1 MQRSILIVVIGYII
15 GIIWGQYLNFSIVPL
30 YIFITICLCITKIL
44 IRIKRNKF
52 KVFSIHR
59 YLKYLKIILNVKILI
74 ILFLSSFISYNIV
87 ISKNQKREIL
97 QNQFQNQNEFI
108 QTGTIVSTQIIEKYK
123 IRYIFEVRYSTS
135 KNYRFYIDIKN
146 NSKELNTKSLQRLK
160 NNTIANLEFGDKVK
174 IKGKFIKPEKH
185 TNYKGFDYN
194 DYLKQKDIL
203 GTIEV
208 QKKKK
213 KEEDKTLKN
222 KFINL
227 INNYVQTLKNKTYSI
242 LPENIASLFI
252 GIVFGDR
259 SMIDEETVQNF
270 NASSLSHILA
280 VSGMHFT
287 FLISAVVILLKDFL
301 GRRKTYI
308 LGIVVILLYM
318 LITGFSASIFRAGI
332 MGILMLIS
340 KLIYRKNDIWTSISI
355 SLLLMIIYNPFII
368 FDIGLQLSYCAMIGI
383 LFFQKMIYKYLIKKV
398 LKIKKLKYHPR
409 KWMVAFISKIL
420 EYISVTIS
428 AQILILPIM
437 IYNFH
442 SISIY
447 FLFSNVLAS
456 FITEQLFIISW
467 IFLFLI
473 IICMPIAKFVSIIP
487 IFFYKLL
494 ILFSKMGQL
503 PYAQIL
509 VVRPYLFLVIIYF
522 LSLTLILIYNTLKA
536 NKARYIIY
544 QRFKNLKAW
553 IIYKL
558 KLQLKSQRKKFIFI
572 IVITVIFYNFSYQIF
587 PQNLKIYFIDVKQGD
602 SSLIITPQNKKI
614 LIDGGGSLSN
624 FDVGEQTLIPY
635 LLSRRIKKLDLLII
649 SHFDIDHIR
658 TDYLQ

>member
-1 MQRSILIVVIGYII
+1 MRRPILIVVIGYII
-15 GIIWGQYLNFSIVPL
+15 GIIWGQYLNLSIVPL
-30 YIFITICLCITKIL
+30 YIFITICLYIMKFFSSP
-44 IRIKRNKF
+44 KKF

-59 YLKYLKIILNVKILI
+59 YFKYLKIIINAKILL

-97 QNQFQNQNEFI
+97 QNQFQNQSEFI
-108 QTGTIVSTQIIEKYK
+108 QTGTIVSTQIIEEYK
-123 IRYIFEVRYSTS
+123 IRYIFEVKYSTL

-146 NSKELNTKSLQRLK
+146 NNKDLNTKSLKKFQNK
-160 NNTIANLEFGDKVK
+160 NITNLEFGDKVK
-174 IKGKFIKPEKH
+174 IKGEFIKPEKQR
-185 TNYKGFDYN
+185 NYKGFDYN
-194 DYLKQKDIL
+194 NYLKQKDIL
-203 GTIEV
+203 GTIQV
-208 QKKKK
+208 QELEKINQNKS
-213 KEEDKTLKN
+213 LKN
-222 KFINL
+222 NFINL
-227 INNYVQTLKNKTYSI
+227 VNNYVQSLKNKAYQI
-242 LPENIASLFI
+242 LPEKIASLFI

-287 FLISAVVILLKDFL
+287 FLISGVIILLKDFL
-301 GRRKTYI
+301 GRKKTYI

-318 LITGFSASIFRAGI
+318 VITGFSASIFRAGI

-355 SLLLMIIYNPFII
+355 SLLFMIIYNPFLI

-383 LFFQKMIYKYLIKKV
+383 LFFQKMIYKYLIKKI
-398 LKIKKLKYHPR
+398 LKIKKLRYHPQ
-409 KWMVAFISKIL
+409 KWIMTFISKIL

-442 SISIY
+442 SISVY
-447 FLFSNVLAS
+447 FLFSNLLAS
-456 FITEQLFIISW
+456 FITEPLFIISW
-467 IFLFLI
+467 IFLFWI
-473 IICMPIAKFVSIIP
+473 IICMPVAKFISILI

-494 ILFSKMGQL
+494 ILFSKLGQL

-509 VVRPYLFLVIIYF
+509 VERPYLFFTIIYF
-522 LSLTLILIYNTLKA
+522 LVLTLILIYNTLKT
-536 NKARYIIY
+536 NKLRYATF

-558 KLQLKSQRKKFIFI
+558 KLQLKFQRKKFILI
-572 IVITVIFYNFSYQIF
+572 ILIIFIFYNFSYQIF
-587 PQNLKIYFIDVKQGD
+587 PQNLKIFFIDVGQGD

-658 TDYLQ
+658 TDCLL

>member
-1 MQRSILIVVIGYII
+1 MRRPILIVVIGYII
-15 GIIWGQYLNFSIVPL
+15 GIIWGQYLNLSIVPL
-30 YIFITICLCITKIL
+30 YIFITICLYIMKFFSSP
-44 IRIKRNKF
+44 KKF

-59 YLKYLKIILNVKILI
+59 YFKYLKIIINAKILL

-97 QNQFQNQNEFI
+97 QNQFQNQSEFI
-108 QTGTIVSTQIIEKYK
+108 QTGTIVSTQIIEEYK
-123 IRYIFEVRYSTS
+123 IRYIFEVKYSTF

-146 NSKELNTKSLQRLK
+146 NSNDLNTKSLAKLQNK
-160 NNTIANLEFGDKVK
+160 NITNLEFGDKVK
-174 IKGKFIKPEKH
+174 IKGEFIKPEKQR
-185 TNYKGFDYN
+185 NYKGFDYN
-194 DYLKQKDIL
+194 NYLKQKDIL
-203 GTIEV
+203 GTIKV
-208 QKKKK
+208 QELEKINQNKS
-213 KEEDKTLKN
+213 LKN
-222 KFINL
+222 NFINL
-227 INNYVQTLKNKTYSI
+227 VNNYVQSLKNKAYQI
-242 LPENIASLFI
+242 LPEKIASLFI

-287 FLISAVVILLKDFL
+287 FLISGVIILLKDFL
-301 GRRKTYI
+301 GRKKTYI

-318 LITGFSASIFRAGI
+318 VITGFSASIFRAGI

-355 SLLLMIIYNPFII
+355 SLLFMIIYNPFLI

-383 LFFQKMIYKYLIKKV
+383 LFFQKMIYKYLIKKI
-398 LKIKKLKYHPR
+398 LKIKKLRYHPQ
-409 KWMVAFISKIL
+409 KWIMTFISKIL

-442 SISIY
+442 SISVY
-447 FLFSNVLAS
+447 FLFSNLLAS
-456 FITEQLFIISW
+456 FITEPLFIISW
-467 IFLFLI
+467 IFLFWI
-473 IICMPIAKFVSIIP
+473 IICMPVAKFISILI

-494 ILFSKMGQL
+494 ILFSKLGQL

-509 VVRPYLFLVIIYF
+509 VERPYLFFTIIYF
-522 LSLTLILIYNTLKA
+522 LVLTLILIYNTLKT
-536 NKARYIIY
+536 NKLRYATF

-553 IIYKL
+553 IIYKS
-558 KLQLKSQRKKFIFI
+558 KFQLKFQRKKFILVILI
-572 IVITVIFYNFSYQIF
+572 IFIFYNFSYQMF
-587 PQNLKIYFIDVKQGD
+587 PQNLKIFFIDVGQGD

-658 TDYLQ
+658 TDCLL

>member
-1 MQRSILIVVIGYII
+1 MRRPILIVVIGYII
-15 GIIWGQYLNFSIVPL
+15 GIIWGQYLNLSIVPL
-30 YIFITICLCITKIL
+30 YIFITICLYIMKFFSSP
-44 IRIKRNKF
+44 KKF

-59 YLKYLKIILNVKILI
+59 YFKYLKIIINAKILL

-97 QNQFQNQNEFI
+97 QNQFQNQSEFI
-108 QTGTIVSTQIIEKYK
+108 QTGTIVSTQIIEEYK
-123 IRYIFEVRYSTS
+123 IRYIFEVKYSTF

-146 NSKELNTKSLQRLK
+146 NSNDLNTKSLAKLQNK
-160 NNTIANLEFGDKVK
+160 NITNLEFGDKVK
-174 IKGKFIKPEKH
+174 IKGEFIKPEKQR
-185 TNYKGFDYN
+185 NYKGFDYN
-194 DYLKQKDIL
+194 NYLKQKDIL
-203 GTIEV
+203 GTIKV
-208 QKKKK
+208 QELERIGQNKS
-213 KEEDKTLKN
+213 LKN
-222 KFINL
+222 NFINL
-227 INNYVQTLKNKTYSI
+227 VNNYVQSLKNKAYQI
-242 LPENIASLFI
+242 LPEEIASLFI

-287 FLISAVVILLKDFL
+287 FLISGVIILLKGFL
-301 GRRKTYI
+301 EKKKTYI
-308 LGIVVILLYM
+308 LGILVILLYM
-318 LITGFSASIFRAGI
+318 VITGFSASIFRAGI

-355 SLLLMIIYNPFII
+355 SLLFMIIYNPFLI

-383 LFFQKMIYKYLIKKV
+383 LFFQKMIYKYLIKKI
-398 LKIKKLKYHPR
+398 LKIKKLRYHPQ
-409 KWMVAFISKIL
+409 KWIMTFISKIL

-442 SISIY
+442 SISVY
-447 FLFSNVLAS
+447 FLFSNLLAS
-456 FITEQLFIISW
+456 FITEPLFIISW

-473 IICMPIAKFVSIIP
+473 IICMPVAKFISILI

-494 ILFSKMGQL
+494 ILFSKLGQL

-509 VVRPYLFLVIIYF
+509 VERPYLFFTIIYF
-522 LSLTLILIYNTLKA
+522 LVLTLILIYNTLKT
-536 NKARYIIY
+536 NKLRYATF

-558 KLQLKSQRKKFIFI
+558 KLQLKFQRKKFIFI
-572 IVITVIFYNFSYQIF
+572 ILIIFIFYNFSYQIF
-587 PQNLKIYFIDVKQGD
+587 PQNLKIFFIDVGQGD

-658 TDYLQ
+658 TDCLL

>member
-1 MQRSILIVVIGYII
+1 MRRPILIVVIGYII
-15 GIIWGQYLNFSIVPL
+15 GIIWGQYLNLSIVPL
-30 YIFITICLCITKIL
+30 YIFITICLYIMKFFSSP
-44 IRIKRNKF
+44 KKF

-59 YLKYLKIILNVKILI
+59 YFKYLKIIINAKILL

-97 QNQFQNQNEFI
+97 QNQFQNQSEFI
-108 QTGTIVSTQIIEKYK
+108 QTGTIVSTQIIEEYK
-123 IRYIFEVRYSTS
+123 IRYIFEVKYSTF

-146 NSKELNTKSLQRLK
+146 NSKDLNTKSLAKLQNK
-160 NNTIANLEFGDKVK
+160 NITNLEFGDKVK
-174 IKGKFIKPEKH
+174 IKGEFIKPEKQR
-185 TNYKGFDYN
+185 NYKGFDYN
-194 DYLKQKDIL
+194 NYLKQKDIL
-203 GTIEV
+203 GTIQV
-208 QKKKK
+208 QELEKINQNKS
-213 KEEDKTLKN
+213 LKN
-222 KFINL
+222 NFINL
-227 INNYVQTLKNKTYSI
+227 VNNYVQSLKNKAYQI
-242 LPENIASLFI
+242 LPEKIASLFI

-287 FLISAVVILLKDFL
+287 FLISGVIILLKDFL
-301 GRRKTYI
+301 GRKKTYI

-318 LITGFSASIFRAGI
+318 VITGFSASIFRAGI

-355 SLLLMIIYNPFII
+355 SLLFMIIYNPFLI

-383 LFFQKMIYKYLIKKV
+383 LFFQKMIYKYLIKKI
-398 LKIKKLKYHPR
+398 LKIKKLRYHPQ
-409 KWMVAFISKIL
+409 KWIMTFISKIL

-442 SISIY
+442 SISVY
-447 FLFSNVLAS
+447 FLFSNLLAS
-456 FITEQLFIISW
+456 FITEPLFIISW
-467 IFLFLI
+467 IFLFWI
-473 IICMPIAKFVSIIP
+473 IICMPVAKFISILI

-494 ILFSKMGQL
+494 ILFSKLGQL

-509 VVRPYLFLVIIYF
+509 VERPYLFFTIIYF
-522 LSLTLILIYNTLKA
+522 LVLTLILIYNTLKT
-536 NKARYIIY
+536 NKLRYATF

-558 KLQLKSQRKKFIFI
+558 KLQLKFQRKKFILI
-572 IVITVIFYNFSYQIF
+572 ILIIFIFYNFSYQIF
-587 PQNLKIYFIDVKQGD
+587 PQNLKIFFIDVGQGD

-658 TDYLQ
+658 TDCLL

>member
-1 MQRSILIVVIGYII
+1 MRRPILIVVIGYII
-15 GIIWGQYLNFSIVPL
+15 GIIWGQYLNLSIVPL
-30 YIFITICLCITKIL
+30 YIFITICLYIMKFFSSP
-44 IRIKRNKF
+44 KKF

-59 YLKYLKIILNVKILI
+59 YFKYLKIIINAKILL

-97 QNQFQNQNEFI
+97 QNQFQNQSEFI
-108 QTGTIVSTQIIEKYK
+108 QTGTIVSTQIIEEYK
-123 IRYIFEVRYSTS
+123 IRYIFEVKYSTF

-146 NSKELNTKSLQRLK
+146 NSKDLNTKSLEKFQNK
-160 NNTIANLEFGDKVK
+160 NITNLEFGDKVK
-174 IKGKFIKPEKH
+174 IKGEFIKPEKQR
-185 TNYKGFDYN
+185 NYKGFDYN
-194 DYLKQKDIL
+194 NYLKQKDIL
-203 GTIEV
+203 GTIQV
-208 QKKKK
+208 QELEKINQNKS
-213 KEEDKTLKN
+213 LKN
-222 KFINL
+222 NFINL
-227 INNYVQTLKNKTYSI
+227 VNNYVQSLKNKAYQI
-242 LPENIASLFI
+242 LPEKIASLFI

-287 FLISAVVILLKDFL
+287 FLISGVIILLKDFL
-301 GRRKTYI
+301 GRKKTYI

-318 LITGFSASIFRAGI
+318 VITGFSASIFRAGI

-355 SLLLMIIYNPFII
+355 SLLFMIIYNPFLI

-383 LFFQKMIYKYLIKKV
+383 LFFQKMIYKYLIKKI
-398 LKIKKLKYHPR
+398 LKIKKLRYHPQ
-409 KWMVAFISKIL
+409 KWIMTFISKIL

-442 SISIY
+442 SISVY
-447 FLFSNVLAS
+447 FLFSNLLAS
-456 FITEQLFIISW
+456 FITEPLFIISW

-473 IICMPIAKFVSIIP
+473 IICMPVAKFISILI

-494 ILFSKMGQL
+494 ILFSKLGQL

-509 VVRPYLFLVIIYF
+509 VERPYLFFTIIYF
-522 LSLTLILIYNTLKA
+522 LVLTLILIYNTLKT
-536 NKARYIIY
+536 NKLRYATF

-558 KLQLKSQRKKFIFI
+558 KLQLKFQRKKFIFI
-572 IVITVIFYNFSYQIF
+572 ILIIFIFYNFSYQIF
-587 PQNLKIYFIDVKQGD
+587 PQNLKIFFIDVGQGD

-658 TDYLQ
+658 TDCLL

>member
-1 MQRSILIVVIGYII
+1 MRRPILIVVIGYII

-30 YIFITICLCITKIL
+30 YIFITICLYIMKFFSSP
-44 IRIKRNKF
+44 KKF

-59 YLKYLKIILNVKILI
+59 YFKYLKIIINAKILL

-97 QNQFQNQNEFI
+97 QNQFQNQSEFI
-108 QTGTIVSTQIIEKYK
+108 QTGTIVSTQIIEEYK
-123 IRYIFEVRYSTS
+123 IRYIFEVKYSTF

-146 NSKELNTKSLQRLK
+146 NSNDLNTKSLAKLQNK
-160 NNTIANLEFGDKVK
+160 NITNLEFGDKVK
-174 IKGKFIKPEKH
+174 IKGEFIKPEKQR
-185 TNYKGFDYN
+185 NYKGFDYN
-194 DYLKQKDIL
+194 NYLKQKDIL
-203 GTIEV
+203 ETVKV
-208 QKKKK
+208 QELERIGQNKS
-213 KEEDKTLKN
+213 LKN
-222 KFINL
+222 NFINL
-227 INNYVQTLKNKTYSI
+227 VNNYVQSLKNKAYQI
-242 LPENIASLFI
+242 LPEKIASLFI

-287 FLISAVVILLKDFL
+287 FLISGVIILLKDFL
-301 GRRKTYI
+301 GRKKTYI
-308 LGIVVILLYM
+308 LGILVILLYM

-355 SLLLMIIYNPFII
+355 SLLFMIIYNPFLI

-383 LFFQKMIYKYLIKKV
+383 LFFQKMIYKYLIKKI
-398 LKIKKLKYHPR
+398 LKIKKLRYHPQ
-409 KWMVAFISKIL
+409 KWIMTFISKIL

-442 SISIY
+442 SISVY
-447 FLFSNVLAS
+447 FLFSNLLAS
-456 FITEQLFIISW
+456 FITEPLFIISW
-467 IFLFLI
+467 IFLFWI
-473 IICMPIAKFVSIIP
+473 IICMPVAKFISILI

-494 ILFSKMGQL
+494 ILFSKLGQL

-509 VVRPYLFLVIIYF
+509 VERPYLFFTIIYF
-522 LSLTLILIYNTLKA
+522 LVLTLILIYNTLKT
-536 NKARYIIY
+536 NKLRYATF

-558 KLQLKSQRKKFIFI
+558 KLQLKFQRKKFIFI
-572 IVITVIFYNFSYQIF
+572 ILIIFIFYNFSYQIF
-587 PQNLKIYFIDVKQGD
+587 PQNLKIFFIDVGQGD

-658 TDYLQ
+658 TDCLL

>member
-1 MQRSILIVVIGYII
+1 MRRPILIVVIGYII
-15 GIIWGQYLNFSIVPL
+15 GIIWGQYLNLSIVPL
-30 YIFITICLCITKIL
+30 YIFITICLYIMKFFSSP
-44 IRIKRNKF
+44 KKF

-59 YLKYLKIILNVKILI
+59 YFKYLKIIINAKILL

-97 QNQFQNQNEFI
+97 QNQFQNQSEFI
-108 QTGTIVSTQIIEKYK
+108 QTGTIVSTQIIEEYK
-123 IRYIFEVRYSTS
+123 IRYIFEVKYSTF

-146 NSKELNTKSLQRLK
+146 NSNDLNTKSLAKLQNK
-160 NNTIANLEFGDKVK
+160 NITNLEFGDKVK
-174 IKGKFIKPEKH
+174 IKGEFIKPEKQR
-185 TNYKGFDYN
+185 NYKGFDYN
-194 DYLKQKDIL
+194 NYLKQKDIL
-203 GTIEV
+203 GTIKV
-208 QKKKK
+208 QELEKINQNKS
-213 KEEDKTLKN
+213 LKN
-222 KFINL
+222 NFINL
-227 INNYVQTLKNKTYSI
+227 VNNYVQSLKNKAYQI
-242 LPENIASLFI
+242 LPEEIASLFI

-287 FLISAVVILLKDFL
+287 FLISGVIILLKDFL
-301 GRRKTYI
+301 GRKKTYI

-318 LITGFSASIFRAGI
+318 VITGFSASIFRAGI

-355 SLLLMIIYNPFII
+355 SLLFMIIYNPFLI

-383 LFFQKMIYKYLIKKV
+383 LFFQKMIYKYLIKKI
-398 LKIKKLKYHPR
+398 LKIKKLRYHPQ
-409 KWMVAFISKIL
+409 KWIMTFISKIL

-442 SISIY
+442 SISVY
-447 FLFSNVLAS
+447 FLFSNLLAS
-456 FITEQLFIISW
+456 FITEPLFIISW
-467 IFLFLI
+467 IFLFWI
-473 IICMPIAKFVSIIP
+473 IICMPVAKFISILI

-494 ILFSKMGQL
+494 ILFSKLGQL

-509 VVRPYLFLVIIYF
+509 VERPYLFFTIIYF
-522 LSLTLILIYNTLKA
+522 LVLTLILIYNTLKT
-536 NKARYIIY
+536 NKLRYATF

-558 KLQLKSQRKKFIFI
+558 KLQLKFQRKKFIFI
-572 IVITVIFYNFSYQIF
+572 ILIIFIFYNFSYQIF
-587 PQNLKIYFIDVKQGD
+587 PQNLKIFFIDVGQGD

-658 TDYLQ
+658 TDCLL

>member
-1 MQRSILIVVIGYII
+1 MRRPILIVVIGYII
-15 GIIWGQYLNFSIVPL
+15 GIIWGQYLNLSIVPL
-30 YIFITICLCITKIL
+30 YIFITICLYIMKFFSSP
-44 IRIKRNKF
+44 KKF

-59 YLKYLKIILNVKILI
+59 YFKYLKIIINAKILL

-97 QNQFQNQNEFI
+97 QNQFQNQSEFI
-108 QTGTIVSTQIIEKYK
+108 QTGTIVSTQIIEEYK
-123 IRYIFEVRYSTS
+123 IRYIFEVKYSTF

-146 NSKELNTKSLQRLK
+146 NSKDLNTKSLEKFQNK
-160 NNTIANLEFGDKVK
+160 NITNLEFGDKVK
-174 IKGKFIKPEKH
+174 IKGEFIKPEKQR
-185 TNYKGFDYN
+185 NYKGFDYN
-194 DYLKQKDIL
+194 NYLKQKDIL
-203 GTIEV
+203 GTIQV
-208 QKKKK
+208 QELEKINQNKS
-213 KEEDKTLKN
+213 LKN
-222 KFINL
+222 NFINL
-227 INNYVQTLKNKTYSI
+227 VNNYVQSLKNKAYQI
-242 LPENIASLFI
+242 LPEKIASLFI

-287 FLISAVVILLKDFL
+287 FLISGVIILLKDFL
-301 GRRKTYI
+301 GRKKTYI

-318 LITGFSASIFRAGI
+318 VITGFSASIFRAGI

-355 SLLLMIIYNPFII
+355 SLLFMIIYNPFLI
-368 FDIGLQLSYCAMIGI
+368 FDIGLQLSYYAMIGI
-383 LFFQKMIYKYLIKKV
+383 LFFQKMIYKYLIKKI
-398 LKIKKLKYHPR
+398 LKIKKLRYHPK
-409 KWMVAFISKIL
+409 KWIMTFISKIL

-442 SISIY
+442 SISVY
-447 FLFSNVLAS
+447 FLFSNLLAS
-456 FITEQLFIISW
+456 FITEPLFIISW
-467 IFLFLI
+467 IFLFWI
-473 IICMPIAKFVSIIP
+473 IICMPVAKFISILI

-494 ILFSKMGQL
+494 ILFSKLGQL

-509 VVRPYLFLVIIYF
+509 VERPYLFFTIIYF
-522 LSLTLILIYNTLKA
+522 LVLTLILIYNTLKTS
-536 NKARYIIY
+536 KLRYATF

-558 KLQLKSQRKKFIFI
+558 KLQLKFQRKKFIFI
-572 IVITVIFYNFSYQIF
+572 ILIIFIFYNFSYQIF
-587 PQNLKIYFIDVKQGD
+587 PQNLKIFFIDVGQGD

-658 TDYLQ
+658 TDCLL